1 MKLTPTQL
9 GQGFDDDDDGCN
21 NVLRK
26 NDDNEGIGINFEG
39 VLSLNLGN

>member
-9 GQGFDDDDDGCN
+9 GQGFDDADDGCN
-21 NVLRK
+21 NSLRK
-26 NDDNEGIGINFEG
+26 NDGNEGIGINFEG